1 MIKAVVFDLDDTLIS
16 EREYIKS
23 GFKSVASKISKKHG
37 LDEFYVY
44 ETMDRLFEES
54 SRNVFNRL
62 LDNLE
67 VDYDIEY
74 IKNLIKIYRNHMP
87 SIKLYDDA
95 KEILDYLKNSEIK
108 LGIITDGYQI
118 TQKNKLKVLNID
130 EYFECIVIT
139 DELGR
144 EYWKPHRKPYDIV
157 KETLGLQYEEI
168 VYVGDNINKDFI
180 TANKLGMKTVMINRL
195 EGVYSNIDKDESYK
209 AKIEINTLTSL
220 VEVLK
225 LEKLEKVWG

>member
-16 EREYIKS
+16 EIEYIKS
-23 GFKSVASKISKKHG
+23 GFKAVASKISKEHE

-54 SRNVFNRL
+54 SKNVFNRL

-67 VDYDIEY
+67 IDYDIEY
-74 IKNLIKIYRNHMP
+74 IKYLIRIYRNHMP

-95 KEILDYLKNSEIK
+95 KELLDYLKNSEIK
-108 LGIITDGYQI
+108 LGIITDGYQV
-118 TQKNKLKVLNID
+118 TQRNKLKVLNID

-157 KETLGLQYEEI
+157 KKTLGLQYEEI

-180 TANKLGMKTVMINRL
+180 TANKLGINTVMINRL
-195 EGVYSNIDKDESYK
+195 EGVYSNIDKGEAYK

>member
-1 MIKAVVFDLDDTLIS
+1 MIKAVVFDLDDTIIS

-23 GFKSVASKISKKHG
+23 GFKSVASKISKEHG

-54 SRNVFNRL
+54 SKNVFNRL

-74 IKNLIKIYRNHMP
+74 IKYLISIYRNHMP

-95 KEILDYLKNSEIK
+95 KEILDYLKNSKIK

-118 TQKNKLKVLNID
+118 TQRNKLKVLNID

-144 EYWKPHRKPYDIV
+144 EYWKPHRKPYEIV
-157 KETLGLQYEEI
+157 KEALGLQYEEI

-180 TANKLGMKTVMINRL
+180 TANKLGMNTVMINRL

-225 LEKLEKVWG
+225 LEKLEKVWE